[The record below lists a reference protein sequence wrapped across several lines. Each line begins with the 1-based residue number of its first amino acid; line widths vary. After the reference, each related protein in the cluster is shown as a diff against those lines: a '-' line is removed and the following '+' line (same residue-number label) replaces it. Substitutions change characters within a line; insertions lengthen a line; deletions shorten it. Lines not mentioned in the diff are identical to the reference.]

1 MTAVDNLNRATT
13 ISGVNRT
20 YDILGN
26 TLTIGSTKSMTWD
39 ALNRMLSYTSGSTT
53 TDYQYR
59 ADGMRT
65 KKIGASSTDWFYYD
79 GQMPIETAEVGSSST
94 VVTRNGLGA
103 RGIDR
108 IERVGTSTTVGYP
121 IYDGHGNMIATL
133 AKSGSSFTLGDARTY
148 DAWGAIRSG
157 NTTGDPKGR
166 YCANLGHVD
175 DDESSLTYMRAR
187 YYEPGSGRFISQD
200 PEFDGWNAFSYCRN
214 DPENYTDRDG
224 KFIDILLGMG
234 IGALVGLISG
244 LISITGQAMV
254 AGISAH
260 DAAMRLLASTLS
272 GGVGGA
278 VGTATKVAALGSAAS
293 AFVNSILSDLFAGR
307 AIRWGK
313 AFVAAGVGGAVGGA
327 LAWASGVSARAG
339 MMKDLAVGGEEAFD
353 RALALFGGL
362 ISSNALY
369 FVYN

>member
-121 IYDGHGNMIATL
+121 IYDAHGNMVATL
-133 AKSGSSFTLGDARTY
+133 GKSGSSYSLGDQRSY
-148 DAWGAIRSG
+148 DAWGVIRSG
-157 NTTGDPKGR
+157 NTTGDP
-166 YCANLGHVD
+166 
-175 DDESSLTYMRAR
+175 
-187 YYEPGSGRFISQD
+187 
-200 PEFDGWNAFSYCRN
+200 
-214 DPENYTDRDG
+214 
-224 KFIDILLGMG
+224 
-234 IGALVGLISG
+234 
-244 LISITGQAMV
+244 
-254 AGISAH
+254 
-260 DAAMRLLASTLS
+260 
-272 GGVGGA
+272 
-278 VGTATKVAALGSAAS
+278 
-293 AFVNSILSDLFAGR
+293 
-307 AIRWGK
+307 
-313 AFVAAGVGGAVGGA
+313 
-327 LAWASGVSARAG
+327 
-339 MMKDLAVGGEEAFD
+339 
-353 RALALFGGL
+353 
-362 ISSNALY
+362 
-369 FVYN
+369 